1 LKLTWK
7 DQLCGVDVVGRGK
20 QAIPE
25 RRAAAAAAALGLAD
39 RGLDG
44 DAAATENQIP
54 AHTVGWAGCSGF
66 MG

>member
-1 LKLTWK
+1 
-7 DQLCGVDVVGRGK
+7 VVGRGK

-25 RRAAAAAAALGLAD
+25 RRAAALGLAD

-54 AHTVGWAGCSGF
+54 THTVGWAGCSGF